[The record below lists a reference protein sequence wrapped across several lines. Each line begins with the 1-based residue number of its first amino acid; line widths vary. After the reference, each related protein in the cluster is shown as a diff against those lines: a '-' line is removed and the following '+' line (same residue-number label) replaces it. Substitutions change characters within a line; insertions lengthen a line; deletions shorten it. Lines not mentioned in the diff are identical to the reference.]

1 MNMDTNA
8 NIIVNNPYRKDFP
21 AIDQVIGGKRLAYL
35 DSAAT
40 TLKPLPVVEELD
52 RYYRTE
58 TSNVHRGL
66 YWLSEN
72 ATTKFEATRDKI
84 TQLIHA
90 PDRKQVI
97 FTKGTTE
104 SANLVANSWV
114 RTFLKPGDEILVS
127 QMEHHSNIVPWQLV
141 AAPMGIKLKV
151 IPINSKGELLLEEY
165 KKLLT
170 DKVKFVSLVHVSNAL
185 GTINPVKEV
194 IQLAHEKGAKVFID
208 GAQAIAHLKVD
219 VQDLDADFYAFSG
232 HKMFGP
238 TGVGVLYGK
247 EEILKAMPPYQGGG
261 DMIDVVTF
269 EETTYNDL
277 PHKFE
282 AGTPSIASVI
292 GLGPAVDYIQS
303 VGLHK
308 IHEIEDE
315 LLSYATKKLLT
326 IPGLT
331 IYGTASHK
339 ASVIS
344 FGIEGLHPNDIA
356 ALTDK
361 EGVAIRT
368 GHHCA
373 QPLMKFLGTPATCRA
388 SLSIYNNQQD
398 IDQLYEALL
407 KVKRLFA

>member
-1 MNMDTNA
+1 MSL
-8 NIIVNNPYRKDFP
+8 IENNPYRKDFP
-21 AIDQVIGGKRLAYL
+21 VADQVIQGKRLAYL

-40 TLKPLPVVEELD
+40 TLKPFSVIDEMD
-52 RYYRTE
+52 RYYRSE

-72 ATTKFEATRDKI
+72 ATFKFEATRDKI
-84 TQLIHA
+84 TQLINS

-104 SANLVANSWV
+104 SVNLVASSYVKN
-114 RTFLKPGDEILVS
+114 FLKPGDEILLS

-141 AAPMGIKLKV
+141 AEMCDLKIRV
-151 IPINSKGELLLEEY
+151 IPISDQGEILLEEY

-170 DKVKFVSLVHVSNAL
+170 PKVKFVSVVHVSNAL
-185 GTINPVKEV
+185 GTINPVKEM
-194 IQLAHEKGAKVFID
+194 IRLAHANGSKVFID
-208 GAQAIAHLKVD
+208 GAQSISHIKVD

-238 TGVGVLYGK
+238 TGVGILFGK
-247 EEILKAMPPYQGGG
+247 EELLEMMPPYMGGG

-269 EETTYNDL
+269 EKTTYNSL

-282 AGTPSIASVI
+282 AGTPDISAVI
-292 GLGPAVDYIQS
+292 GLGKAVDYINRI
-303 VGLHK
+303 GIPH
-308 IHEIEDE
+308 IHEVEEE
-315 LLSYATKKLLT
+315 LLRYGTEKLST
-326 IPGLT
+326 IEGFK
-331 IYGTASHK
+331 IYGTAKNK

-344 FGIEGLHPNDIA
+344 FGLDGLHPQDIA
-356 ALTDK
+356 TLLDK

-373 QPLMKFLGTPATCRA
+373 QPLMKFFNVPATCRA
-388 SLSIYNNQQD
+388 SFSVYNNKED
-398 IDQLYEALL
+398 IDQLYNALL
-407 KVKRLFA
+407 KVKNIFG

>member
-1 MNMDTNA
+1 MSILID
-8 NIIVNNPYRKDFP
+8 NPYRKDFP
-21 AIDQVIGGKRLAYL
+21 VIDQVINGKRLAYL

-40 TLKPLPVVEELD
+40 TLKPTTVIDEMD
-52 RYYRTE
+52 KYYRLE

-72 ATTKFEATRDKI
+72 ATNKFEATRDKVSK
-84 TQLIHA
+84 LINS

-104 SANLVANSWV
+104 SINLVAQSYV
-114 RTFLKPGDEILVS
+114 RNFLKKGDVILLS

-141 AAPMGIKLKV
+141 AEEKGLIIKI
-151 IPINSKGELLLEEY
+151 IPINPMGEILMDEY

-170 DKVKFVSLVHVSNAL
+170 PDVKLVSVVYVSNAL
-185 GTINPVKEV
+185 GTINPVKEM
-194 IQLAHEKGAKVFID
+194 IKLAHGVGAKVFID
-208 GAQAIAHLKVD
+208 GAQAIAHKKVD
-219 VQDLDADFYAFSG
+219 VQALDVDFFGFSG

-247 EEILKAMPPYQGGG
+247 EDLLSQMPPYQGGG

-269 EETTYNDL
+269 EKTTYNTL

-282 AGTPSIASVI
+282 AGTPSISAVI
-292 GLGPAVDYIQS
+292 GLGTAVDYINH
-303 VGLHK
+303 VGLDK
-308 IHEIEDE
+308 IYEAEEE
-315 LLSYATKKLLT
+315 LLNYATKKLKS
-326 IPGLT
+326 IPGLKV
-331 IYGTASHK
+331 YGEAKEK

-344 FGIEGLHPNDIA
+344 FGLEGIHPHDIA
-356 ALTDK
+356 SLTDK

-373 QPLMKFLGTPATCRA
+373 QPLMKFLCVPATCRA

-398 IDQLYEALL
+398 IDQLYNALI
-407 KVKRLFA
+407 KVKKFFE

>member
-1 MNMDTNA
+1 MSL
-8 NIIVNNPYRKDFP
+8 IENNPFRKDFP
-21 AIDQVIGGKRLAYL
+21 VIDQMIKGKRLAYL

-40 TLKPLPVVEELD
+40 TLKPSVVADEVD
-52 RYYRTE
+52 RYYRLE

-72 ATTKFEATRDKI
+72 ATTKFEETRDKVAD
-84 TQLIHA
+84 LINS

-104 SANLVANSWV
+104 AVNIVAQSYARN
-114 RTFLKPGDEILVS
+114 FLNQGDVILLT
-127 QMEHHSNIVPWQLV
+127 QMEHHSNIVPWQMIAEEKGLK
-141 AAPMGIKLKV
+141 IKV
-151 IPINSKGELLLEEY
+151 IPINAKGEILLEEY

-170 DKVKFVSLVHVSNAL
+170 EKVKLVSVVYVSNAL
-185 GTINPVKEV
+185 GTINPVKEM
-194 IQLAHEKGAKVFID
+194 IELAHKIEAKVFVD
-208 GAQAIAHLKVD
+208 GAQAVSHLKVD
-219 VQDLDADFYAFSG
+219 VQDLDADFFAFSG

-247 EEILKAMPPYQGGG
+247 EELLEMMPPYQGGG

-269 EETTYNDL
+269 EKTSYNVL

-282 AGTPSIASVI
+282 AGTPSIAAVI
-292 GLGPAVDYIQS
+292 GLGKAIDYINS
-303 VGLHK
+303 VGLDK

-315 LLSYATKKLLT
+315 LLEYGTKKLKT
-326 IPGLT
+326 IPGLK
-331 IYGTASHK
+331 IYGEAKEK

-344 FGIEGLHPNDIA
+344 FGIAGIHPHDIA
-356 ALTDK
+356 SLTDK

-373 QPLMKFLGTPATCRA
+373 QPLMKFLSVPATCRA
-388 SLSIYNNQQD
+388 SFSIYNNKED
-398 IDQLYEALL
+398 IDQLYNAL
-407 KVKRLFA
+407 VKIKTFFE

>member
-1 MNMDTNA
+1 MSVL
-8 NIIVNNPYRKDFP
+8 INNPYRKDFP
-21 AIDQVIGGKRLAYL
+21 VIDQVINGKRLAYL

-40 TLKPLPVVEELD
+40 TLKPTTVIDEMD
-52 RYYRTE
+52 KYYRLE

-72 ATTKFEATRDKI
+72 ATNKFESTRDKVS
-84 TQLIHA
+84 TLINS
-90 PDRKQVI
+90 PDRKQII

-104 SANLVANSWV
+104 SINLVAQSYV
-114 RTFLKPGDEILVS
+114 RNFLKKGDVILLS

-141 AAPMGIKLKV
+141 AEEKGLTIKV
-151 IPINSKGELLLEEY
+151 IPINDLGEILIDEY

-170 DKVKFVSLVHVSNAL
+170 PEVKFVSVVYVSNAL
-185 GTINPVKEV
+185 GTINPVKEM
-194 IQLAHEKGAKVFID
+194 IKLAHAVGAKVFID
-208 GAQAIAHLKVD
+208 GAQAIAHKKVD
-219 VQDLDADFYAFSG
+219 VQDLDVDFFGFSG

-247 EEILKAMPPYQGGG
+247 EDLLNQMPPYQGGG

-269 EETTYNDL
+269 EKTTYNSL

-282 AGTPSIASVI
+282 AGTPSISAVI
-292 GLGPAVDYIQS
+292 GLGTAVDYINQI
-303 VGLHK
+303 GIDK
-308 IHEIEDE
+308 ILEAEDE
-315 LLSYATKKLLT
+315 LLKYATTKLKS
-326 IPGLT
+326 IPGLKV
-331 IYGTASHK
+331 YGEAKEK

-344 FGIEGLHPNDIA
+344 FGLEGIHPHDIA
-356 ALTDK
+356 SLTDK

-373 QPLMKFLGTPATCRA
+373 QPLMKFFCVPATCRA

-398 IDQLYEALL
+398 IDQLYNALV
-407 KVKRLFA
+407 KVKKFFE

>member
-1 MNMDTNA
+1 MS
-8 NIIVNNPYRKDFP
+8 ILKNNPYRKDFP
-21 AIDQVIGGKRLAYL
+21 AADQVINGKRLAYL

-40 TLKPLPVVEELD
+40 NLKPTVVIDEMD
-52 RYYRTE
+52 KYYRLE

-84 TQLIHA
+84 SALLNS
-90 PDRKQVI
+90 PDRGQVI

-104 SANLVANSWV
+104 SVNLVAQSYV
-114 RTFLKPGDEILVS
+114 RNFLKAGDSIILS

-141 AAPMGIKLKV
+141 AGEKGISIKV
-151 IPINSKGELLLEEY
+151 IPINEKGEIIMEEF

-170 DKVKFVSLVHVSNAL
+170 PEVKLVSVVYLSNAL
-185 GTINPVKEV
+185 GTINPVKEM
-194 IQLAHEKGAKVFID
+194 IALAHKNGTKVFVD
-208 GAQAIAHLKVD
+208 AAQAISHLKVD
-219 VQDLDADFYAFSG
+219 VQDLDVDFLAFSG

-247 EEILKAMPPYQGGG
+247 KELLEMMPPYQGGG

-269 EETTYNDL
+269 EKTTYNNL

-282 AGTPSIASVI
+282 AGTPSISAVI
-292 GLGPAVDYIQS
+292 GLGKAVDYINHI
-303 VGLHK
+303 GLEK
-308 IHEIEDE
+308 IQEAEHE
-315 LLSYATKKLLT
+315 LLSYATEKLKT
-326 IPGLT
+326 IPGLR
-331 IYGTASHK
+331 IFGEASKK

-344 FGIEGLHPNDIA
+344 FGLEGIHPHDLATLI
-356 ALTDK
+356 DK

-373 QPLMKFLGTPATCRA
+373 QPLMKFLSVPATCRA
-388 SLSIYNNQQD
+388 SISLYNNQED
-398 IDQLYEALL
+398 IDQLYNALI
-407 KVKRLFA
+407 KVKKFFE